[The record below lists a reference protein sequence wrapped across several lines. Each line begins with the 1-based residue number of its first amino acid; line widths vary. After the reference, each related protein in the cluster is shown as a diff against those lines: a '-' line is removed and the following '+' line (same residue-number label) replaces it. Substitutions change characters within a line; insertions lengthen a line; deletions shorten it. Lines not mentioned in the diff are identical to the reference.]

1 MRERQIGFIGVGL
14 MGHGM
19 AKNIV
24 EKGWPLTVLAH
35 RKREAIDDL
44 KSRGARE
51 AATPRAVADES
62 DVVVLCVTGSPQVEA
77 IVQGRTDSPQRESL
91 CSSSTARPRSRPRRD
106 ASPRP
111 SRRSGVTLIDAPL
124 SRTPKDAWEGTL
136 DVMVGGDTASVARA
150 RPILEAFAGR
160 IVETGPVG
168 TGHTM
173 KLLNNF
179 LSMGYA
185 AIYSEALMV
194 GAKAG
199 LSPAVFDAVIRNGRM
214 DCPFYRTFF
223 QYVIERDRNAHRFT
237 LANALKDVSYLA
249 GFAQALGV
257 ANPVGARCGIPSRRL
272 RRRAT
277 ARTTCRCC
285 PTWWRSGTGLRSR
298 RAGGRVAQRSGLV
311 SDPAEPPDH
320 PRSARGRA
328 RRAGNSRARS
338 GGENRKPSSAWVAA
352 SRD

>member
-1 MRERQIGFIGVGL
+1 MKERVGFVGVGL

-35 RKREAIDDL
+35 RKREAVEDL
-44 KSRGARE
+44 KGRGAKE
-51 AATPRAVADES
+51 AASLREVAEGS
-62 DVVVLCVTGSPQVEA
+62 DVVVLCVTGSPQIEA
-77 IVQGRTDSPQRESL
+77 ILGGPDGLASVGRPLLIVD
-91 CSSSTARPRSRPRRD
+91 CSTSDAASTRRL
-106 ASPRP
+106 AAELAQK
-111 SRRSGVTLIDAPL
+111 GVTLIDAPL

-136 DVMVGGDTASVARA
+136 DVMVGVDPGAVARA
-150 RPILEAFAGR
+150 RPILEAFGGR

-173 KLLNNF
+173 KLLSNF
-179 LSMGYA
+179 LSMGYE

-199 LSPAVFDAVIRNGRM
+199 LSPSVFDAVIRNGRM

-237 LANALKDVSYLA
+237 LSNALKDMSYLA

-257 ANPVGARCGIPSRRL
+257 ANPVGATVRNSFAQAV
-272 RRRAT
+272 AT
-277 ARTTCRCC
+277 GHGEDYV
-285 PTWWRSGTGLRSR
+285 PML
-298 RAGGRVAQRSGLV
+298 
-311 SDPAEPPDH
+311 SDL
-320 PRSARGRA
+320 
-328 RRAGNSRARS
+328 
-338 GGENRKPSSAWVAA
+338 VAA
-352 SRD
+352 WNGTSLAP